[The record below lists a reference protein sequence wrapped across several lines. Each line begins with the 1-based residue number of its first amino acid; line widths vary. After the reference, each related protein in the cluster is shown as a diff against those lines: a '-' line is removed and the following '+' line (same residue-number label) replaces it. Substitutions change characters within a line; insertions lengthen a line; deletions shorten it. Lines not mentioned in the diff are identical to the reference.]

1 MITGY
6 QYGFAKDKTKP
17 RQNNLISFWE
27 RITEQQIKTNVKH
40 VFISA
45 INQRKSLKILWTG

>member
-45 INQRKSLKILWTG
+45 INQRKSLKIL

>member
-6 QYGFAKDKTKP
+6 QYGFAKDKTKL

-45 INQRKSLKILWTG
+45 INQRKSLKIL